1 MVSKALPKDGLPDA
15 ERLAPNTSDTLFNKK
30 GSWPTNR
37 TMKNWRNEGEKEE
50 GVSWLQR
57 DAGLWT
63 QNNSLFRSTN
73 HYFVIFRL
81 MNFEMPFLE
90 TD

>member
-1 MVSKALPKDGLPDA
+1 MVSNALPKDGLPDA
-15 ERLAPNTSDTLFNKK
+15 ERLAPNTSDTQFNKE

-37 TMKNWRNEGEKEE
+37 TMKNWRNEGEEEE

-63 QNNSLFRSTN
+63 PKQFPFSLNKSLVC
-73 HYFVIFRL
+73 YF
-81 MNFEMPFLE
+81 
-90 TD
+90 